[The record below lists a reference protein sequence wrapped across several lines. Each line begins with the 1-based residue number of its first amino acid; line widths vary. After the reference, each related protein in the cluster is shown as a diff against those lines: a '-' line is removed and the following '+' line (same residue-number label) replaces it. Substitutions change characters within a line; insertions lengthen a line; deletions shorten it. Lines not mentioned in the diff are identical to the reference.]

1 MVTLII
7 QKIDGLQVLF
17 DVVDQDALVV
27 VLGEEHLVV
36 FCGVGLLLEKEE
48 GFRDALSEVFPLKN
62 QISIYMIKKFN
73 ILLKTVKRARFRK

>member
-48 GFRDALSEVFPLKN
+48 GFGVFGMFFLD
-62 QISIYMIKKFN
+62 IA
-73 ILLKTVKRARFRK
+73 V